1 MEPVCVPSKCL
12 LCGYWEEQTCQ
23 SSLLHTCHWCVNE
36 VAILRP
42 PELDALVQI
51 DGIEMKFVI
60 WRGGERE
67 IPSKV
72 PVSQPVLISPSIR
85 LYIGDIDD
93 AMELQSL
100 RSLGVKAVVNLA
112 TEQVSKPWYSSLA
125 GNLASVNIDLLE
137 LCAQDNATFDIISVA
152 ERALGFIDCILKQ
165 PDGAVLIVCYGGVNR
180 SGAVAAAYLV
190 SKQTMS
196 LCTAIELLRNARGT
210 VLTNQSFL
218 VQLVRYCF
226 DNSLPLK

>member
-1 MEPVCVPSKCL
+1 MPIKCL
-12 LCGYWEEQTCQ
+12 LCGYCEEPTGQ
-23 SSLLHTCHWCVNE
+23 SSLLHKCSWCVHK
-36 VAILRP
+36 VDMLQP
-42 PELDALVQI
+42 SQLDALVQI
-51 DGIEMKFVI
+51 DRIEMKFVV
-60 WRGGERE
+60 WRDGERE

-72 PVSQPVLISPSIR
+72 LVSQPALISPSIR

-93 AMELQSL
+93 AMELGSSN
-100 RSLGVKAVVNLA
+100 SLGVKAVVNLA
-112 TEQVSKPWYSSLA
+112 TEQLLRPWYSSLA
-125 GNLASVNIDLLE
+125 GNLASANIDLLE
-137 LCAQDNATFDIISVA
+137 LCAQDNHTFDIISVA
-152 ERALGFIDCILKQ
+152 QRALGFIDCILKQ

-210 VLTNQSFL
+210 VLTNQSFV